1 MTQKCPADVQS
12 QNNLTLKRHG
22 YAIMSEGVL
31 GFDLSGPSC
40 CLSIERQRTVL
51 NVVFKLFTQERGGGL
66 LVSFCHVQ
74 VIFAQLYHSFLTLTV
89 KYVMSL
95 WIFINSA

>member
-51 NVVFKLFTQERGGGL
+51 NVVFKLFTQERGGGGSVG
-66 LVSFCHVQ
+66 LVLSCPGYFCTNVSLFSHVNCA
-74 VIFAQLYHSFLTLTV
+74 ICYAAMDIY
-89 KYVMSL
+89 
-95 WIFINSA
+95 